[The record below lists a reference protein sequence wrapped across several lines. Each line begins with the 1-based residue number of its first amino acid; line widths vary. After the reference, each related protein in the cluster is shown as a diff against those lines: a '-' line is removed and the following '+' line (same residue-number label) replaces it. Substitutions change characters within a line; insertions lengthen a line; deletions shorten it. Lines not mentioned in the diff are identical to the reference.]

1 LPKKIKTKK
10 SKKVSLSRGLFK
22 LVIITFIGGCSV
34 AAVAMQIDSAEKE
47 KELGAIQAKIDA
59 YKLQNEEMQRTLD
72 SDDLSAYMERI
83 ALEERG
89 YAYPNE
95 RRFYDTSRD

>member
-1 LPKKIKTKK
+1 M
-10 SKKVSLSRGLFK
+10 
-22 LVIITFIGGCSV
+22 IITFIGGCSV
-34 AAVAMQIDSAEKE
+34 AAVAMQIDSAEKA
-47 KELGAIQAKIDA
+47 KELDTIQAKIDA

-72 SDDLSAYMERI
+72 SDDLSDYMERI